1 MRIKNTFLEL
11 DVPPT
16 DLRRL
21 ETCPGRVNEV
31 PKGTMLSAPKES
43 AKEANLKKSW
53 ADMES
58 DDEEP
63 ESGSLEKCRW
73 ADMDSDDETPCAKK
87 GDRDGFLLP
96 STPPEPEAETSPRNS
111 KQQEPV
117 VDEWCTVQRKGKSKG
132 SAVRKEVSPEP
143 MPYKSAP
150 AREERRP
157 TETRR
162 APERQAAQAPPRAGN
177 GQVAKRVD
185 VNMVDGPFPVV
196 RRLIGPGGANLRKIK
211 EACGAVLSLR
221 GKGCPGSGPASEREG
236 PLHIVISARPQDLAT
251 AVQMTEELIA
261 EVRAARAA

>member
-1 MRIKNTFLEL
+1 MRVKNTFLEL
-11 DVPPT
+11 DLPPT

-21 ETCPGRVNEV
+21 ETCPGRVDQV
-31 PKGTMLSAPKES
+31 PKGTMLSAPKE
-43 AKEANLKKSW
+43 NLKKSW

-58 DDEEP
+58 DDEETA
-63 ESGSLEKCRW
+63 SGSVEKSRW
-73 ADMDSDDETPCAKK
+73 ADMDSDDETPCQKK
-87 GDRDGFLLP
+87 GSIDRDGFLLP

-111 KQQEPV
+111 KEPV

-150 AREERRP
+150 ARQERRP

-162 APERQAAQAPPRAGN
+162 APERQAPPRAVN

-211 EACGAVLSLR
+211 DACGAVLSLR

-251 AVQMTEELIA
+251 AVQMTEQLIA
-261 EVRAARAA
+261 DVRAAKAHAA